1 MKLRQG
7 LTVQQIVLQKIA
19 EVEDCLEEMQ
29 SPNYPKQNLQESLK
43 ELKEIVKSLRNIV
56 EDEQG

>member
-1 MKLRQG
+1 MKLRQT
-7 LTVQQIVLQKIA
+7 LSIQQRILQKIA

-29 SPNYPKQNLQESLK
+29 SPNYPKQNLQKDLK
-43 ELKEIVKSLRNIV
+43 KIKEIVRSLRRML

>member
-1 MKLRQG
+1 MKLRQR

-19 EVEDCLEEMQ
+19 EVEDCLEGMQ
-29 SPNYPKQNLQESLK
+29 SSNYPKQNLQKDLK
-43 ELKEIVKSLRNIV
+43 KIKEIVRSLRRML

>member
-1 MKLRQG
+1 MKLRQT
-7 LTVQQIVLQKIA
+7 LSIQQRILQKIA

>member
-29 SPNYPKQNLQESLK
+29 SPNYPKQKLQESLK
-43 ELKEIVKSLRNIV
+43 ELKEVVKSLRNIV